1 MWYSAGMADAGE
13 VWIRAAVCREFGAP
27 LSVERLRLSPPRAGQ
42 VRIRLSACAIC
53 HSDIIYMDGGW
64 GGTPPIVFGHEAA
77 GVVVSAGAGVS
88 FSPGARVIATLL
100 RSCGACVFCEKGF
113 PSQCEGEFG
122 DAPHLFDENENA
134 VFAGLKTGAFAEEI
148 IVDASQVS
156 LIPDSIPYE
165 QASLLACGVLTGWGA
180 VWNTAKVAAGD
191 SVAVVGCGGVGL
203 NCLQAASAAGAFP
216 VAAMDISESKLKL
229 ALEFGA
235 TDLLNGGGGIESD
248 FRKITNGRGFDFV
261 FMAAGSGRAVEQ
273 AARMVAKT
281 GALVLVGMPPDGDF
295 AKLNATTVAN
305 NHQRILGSKMGGAR
319 LRADIPRLLRMHGAG
334 KLKLAELIGGRY
346 PLDEINTAI
355 AEARK
360 GGALRQVVVFGE

>member
-1 MWYSAGMADAGE
+1 DSDG

-88 FSPGARVIATLL
+88 LSPDTRVIATLL

-113 PSQCEGEFG
+113 PSQCEGAF
-122 DAPHLFDENENA
+122 DDSPHLFDESGKK

-148 IVDASQVS
+148 VVDVSQVS
-156 LIPDSIPYE
+156 AIPDSMPYD
-165 QASLLACGVLTGWGA
+165 QASLLACGVLTGWGS
-180 VWNTAKVAAGD
+180 VLNTAKVSAGD

-203 NCLQAASAAGAFP
+203 NCLQAAAAAGAFP
-216 VAAMDISESKLKL
+216 IAAADISESKLEL
-229 ALEFGA
+229 ARKFGA
-235 TDLLNGGGGIESD
+235 TDLLYAGGGMESD
-248 FRKITNGRGFDFV
+248 LRRITGGRGFDFV
-261 FMAAGSGRAVEQ
+261 FMAAGSARAAEY
-273 AARMVAKT
+273 AAQLVAKT

-295 AKLNATTVAN
+295 AKLNAATVAN

-319 LRADIPRLLRMHGAG
+319 LRADIPRLLRMHREG

-346 PLDEINTAI
+346 PLRDINA
-355 AEARK
+355 AVADARR
-360 GGALRQVVVFGE
+360 GGALRNVIIFDDK